1 MKTPIK
7 QHFFNNIAREFDTHV
22 RQSIPL
28 YGDFIDN
35 LRANIISNHHGERV
49 LDVCGSTGLLGVDLF
64 NEGFD
69 GEYVNV
75 DGSPKMFGGANV
87 SERQGYYQME
97 DGTIV
102 KELNYVVPVWT
113 NNSTVI
119 KAEMQQE
126 TVGIEYNNKF
136 YLI

>member
-1 MKTPIK
+1 MITMSNKGCIYVPTTSSRERGK
-7 QHFFNNIAREFDTHV
+7 QVSESIARTLAE
-22 RQSIPL
+22 
-28 YGDFIDN
+28 
-35 LRANIISNHHGERV
+35 
-49 LDVCGSTGLLGVDLF
+49 
-64 NEGFD
+64 
-69 GEYVNV
+69 
-75 DGSPKMFGGANV
+75 MFGGANV